1 MKYKIC
7 LLLLIVALL
16 LNGCAFP
23 KEVKRETENV
33 VGVVVKT
40 SYTPPR
46 IIPIICGKVVTFMNQ
61 PASYRVIVEY
71 NNIRKVFD
79 DPSLYNTY
87 KAGDNIDLILIT
99 IYYDNDDVIYQL
111 KRNE

>member
-33 VGVVVKT
+33 VGVIVST
-40 SYTPPR
+40 SYTPAR
-46 IIPIICGKVVTFMNQ
+46 LIPMHCGKVTTFITQ
-61 PASYRVIVEY
+61 PAKHYVTVEY
-71 NNIRKVFD
+71 NNIKEVFNN
-79 DPSLYNTY
+79 SSAYHTY
-87 KAGDNIDLILIT
+87 EPGDSIELT
-99 IYYDNDDVIYQL
+99 FTTVYYDDDSVRYYINM
-111 KRNE
+111 RD

>member
-23 KEVKRETENV
+23 EEVKRETENV
-33 VGVVVKT
+33 IGVVVKT

-71 NNIRKVFD
+71 NNIRKTFD
-79 DPSLYNTY
+79 DPSLYNKY
-87 KAGDNIDLILIT
+87 KAGDNIELIFTT
-99 IYYDNDDVIYQL
+99 IYYDNDSIRYYINMRD
-111 KRNE
+111 